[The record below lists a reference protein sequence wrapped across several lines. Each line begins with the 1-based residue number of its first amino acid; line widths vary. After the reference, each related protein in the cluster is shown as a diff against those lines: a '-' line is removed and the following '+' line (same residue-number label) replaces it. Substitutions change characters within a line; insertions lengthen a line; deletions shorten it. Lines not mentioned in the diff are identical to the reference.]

1 MSRRHMHGA
10 ALVLVL
16 WLIVLLT
23 SVIGAFALTAR
34 VEQLQG
40 SSGVDLARGGE
51 LARAGI
57 EYGLYRLAGTADRP
71 PWVPDGR
78 SYQWDYAGVPIEITL
93 LAESGKVDLNQ
104 ADAVLLGALFE
115 QGGADRAQAQ
125 RLAAAIMDWR
135 DSDDL
140 LQPAGAEA
148 PQYQAAGLPY
158 GPANGYFQSIDELRR
173 VLGMTPVLFDAVA
186 PWLTLWGQ
194 RSLPEVLYAP
204 DPVLRA
210 MGQDPAL
217 VQAQRQA
224 AAASGDPAPLASG
237 TDTFSIRSRAQLGD
251 GRVVSVDAVLRVGP
265 SEIAG
270 STYTMLRWQQ
280 GMGRQ

>member
-1 MSRRHMHGA
+1 MSARRMRGA

-16 WLIVLLT
+16 WLIVLL
-23 SVIGAFALTAR
+23 SSLIGAFALTAR

-40 SSGVDLARGGE
+40 SSGVDMARGGE

-57 EYGLYRLAGTADRP
+57 EYGLYRLAGTPDRP
-71 PWVPDGR
+71 AWVPDGR
-78 SYQWDYAGVPIEITL
+78 SYQWQYAGVPIQITL
-93 LAESGKVDLNQ
+93 TAESGKVDLNQ
-104 ADAVLLGALFE
+104 ADAVLLTALLQ
-115 QGGADRAQAQ
+115 QGGAEQALAQ

-140 LQPAGAEA
+140 LQPGGAEA
-148 PQYQAAGLPY
+148 AQYQAAGLPY
-158 GPANGYFQSIDELRR
+158 APANNYFLSIAELRR
-173 VLGMTPVLFDAVA
+173 VLGMTPELFDAVA
-186 PWLTLWGQ
+186 PWLTIWSQ
-194 RSLPEVLYAP
+194 RSLPEALYAA

-217 VQAQRQA
+217 VHAQRQA
-224 AAASGDPAPLASG
+224 MVASGGGGPLASG
-237 TDTFSIRSRAQLGD
+237 TDSFSIQSRAQLGD
-251 GRVVSVDAVLRVGP
+251 GRVVSVDAVLRTGP
-265 SEIAG
+265 SEVAG